1 MIKSVLNEYGKE
13 WAFNRLLYSVK
24 LGGMKKFPSIE
35 RVFEESPFYPGRTDL
50 FLLDI
55 HEIRSFLQGLNIE
68 DKNELLDRADRA
80 CNGIIRGFSS
90 IDLDYGNPIDWQLS
104 PLTGKRCS
112 EKDKWYRI
120 PDFDM
125 ERGDIKAIWEA
136 SRFSHFITL
145 VRAYLL
151 SGDKKYYSAF
161 SEQLNSW
168 LENNP
173 YGYGANFKCG
183 QECSLR
189 MVNTLLAFTVFKKA
203 GVATDS
209 DESNVKDLID
219 RCYRKV
225 LSNFFYAYK

>member
-1 MIKSVLNEYGKE
+1 MSKIHMIKSVLNEYGKE

-24 LGGMKKFPSIE
+24 LGGMKAFPYIE

-90 IDLDYGNPIDWQLS
+90 IDLDYGNTIDWQLS

-145 VRAYLL
+145 ARAYLL
-151 SGDKKYYSAF
+151 SGDK
-161 SEQLNSW
+161 
-168 LENNP
+168 
-173 YGYGANFKCG
+173 
-183 QECSLR
+183 
-189 MVNTLLAFTVFKKA
+189 
-203 GVATDS
+203 
-209 DESNVKDLID
+209 
-219 RCYRKV
+219 
-225 LSNFFYAYK
+225 